1 MEKIIDIL
9 KAIGYVIL
17 GWLTSV
23 ILFFEPISNLLI
35 CITITFLFNF
45 IIGIISG
52 IVINNEKVDFKKGI
66 KALLEYAVYLFV
78 VMCLFFIGYFMRDN
92 TLVYSIIKTI
102 TWIVIYFYFANILK
116 NFERL
121 FPTAQTIK
129 VLYYIFNLEFVK
141 MFPFLKNFKN
151 KEE

>member
-1 MEKIIDIL
+1 MDKIIDIL

-17 GWLTSV
+17 GWITSA

-35 CITITFLFNF
+35 CITTTFLLNF

-52 IVINNEKVDFKKGI
+52 IVINNEKVNFKKAI
-66 KALLEYAVYLFV
+66 KALLEYAVYLFI
-78 VMCLFFIGYFMRDN
+78 VMCLFFIGYFMCDN
-92 TLVYSIIKTI
+92 TLIYTIIKTI

-121 FPTAQTIK
+121 FPTTQTIK

-151 KEE
+151 KEL